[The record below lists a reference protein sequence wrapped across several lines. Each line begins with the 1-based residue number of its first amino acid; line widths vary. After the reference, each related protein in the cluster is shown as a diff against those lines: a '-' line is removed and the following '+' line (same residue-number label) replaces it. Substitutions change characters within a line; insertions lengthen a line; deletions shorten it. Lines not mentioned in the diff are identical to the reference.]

1 MGFRMGK
8 KIKESST
15 TAGGVAPV
23 AQSMHTDKRSV
34 VGQGIYGKT
43 KGGNLLTGKK
53 SSKKFVNSIAE
64 AQAAQEGIL
73 DIFKGSDNKKPKR
86 VAVSTDDEE
95 GKISFSDLGKN
106 AMFDPNDKRITDDQ
120 RMFYEFMLS
129 QKNKADLTD
138 FINAIQHYVR
148 KYKEAAR
155 KEGGSNVYNSGRL
168 KVLNYLERQLPIQ
181 ESELSE
187 ELLTKWA
194 KFKDF
199 KKPLDKEISKRS
211 KDQDIL
217 PKDEVKVKEN
227 KPLQKEANG
236 YETLREILG

>member
-23 AQSMHTDKRSV
+23 AQSMHTDRRSV

-43 KGGNLLTGKK
+43 KGGSMFTGKK
-53 SSKKFVNSIAE
+53 TSKKFANSIAE
-64 AQAAQEGIL
+64 AQKVEEGIF
-73 DIFKGSDNKKPKR
+73 DIFTNKDTKKSKK

-120 RMFYEFMLS
+120 RIFYEFILS

-138 FINAIQHYVR
+138 FINVINHYIR
-148 KYKEAAR
+148 KYKEALR
-155 KEGGSNVYNSGRL
+155 KEGGSNPLNSGRL
-168 KVLNYLERQLPIQ
+168 KV
-181 ESELSE
+181 
-187 ELLTKWA
+187 
-194 KFKDF
+194 F
-199 KKPLDKEISKRS
+199 
-211 KDQDIL
+211 
-217 PKDEVKVKEN
+217 
-227 KPLQKEANG
+227 
-236 YETLREILG
+236 